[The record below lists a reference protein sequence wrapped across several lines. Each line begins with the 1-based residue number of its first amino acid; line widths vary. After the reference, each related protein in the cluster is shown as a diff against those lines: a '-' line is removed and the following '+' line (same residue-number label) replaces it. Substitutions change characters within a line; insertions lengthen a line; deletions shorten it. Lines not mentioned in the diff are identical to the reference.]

1 MSQISAPPPVLRRL
15 LDGLRNVKASG
26 GEWSALCPAHEDH
39 QNSLSIAEGDDGRV
53 LLRCFA
59 GCTVESIVAAV
70 GLEVRDLFPDSQA
83 STSSGL
89 SITIVDLAR
98 DKGLPTEFL
107 MSLGLEQRHDGV
119 VVPYLLAD
127 GSRASRQR
135 LRTALKAKDGS
146 IWMFGKGKPVPY
158 GLDRLTDARAAG
170 YLILVEGESDCWTLW
185 YHGFPALGIP
195 GADMTSKI
203 EASYLAGIV
212 RLVVVREPGKSGD
225 TFSRGSAKRLRQLGW
240 SGQALVVACGEHK
253 DPNDL
258 HRADPTAFKAAF
270 RSILDA
276 AVPLPPVADQDDV
289 PEQPVEDVD
298 SLLRSTGLSTLGLNP
313 SPDIVERTLRKLKE
327 KLEGEDPLRC
337 ASIRNAAIV
346 KLESLGVRS
355 PAKLVDAAIGGAGTG
370 GGEDLQGRTVILSQ
384 PTPWPEPV
392 DGSQLLDQIVLVL
405 ERYVVLARGAAVAI
419 ALWILHAYA
428 LAATFISPLLALV
441 SPQRRCGKTTALDV
455 VGALVPRKLPASN
468 ISPAAL
474 YRTVEMVQPTLLVD
488 EGDTFLANNDDLRGI
503 LNAGHTRSTAIVIRT
518 VGDDHEPR
526 QFSTWCPKLIA
537 MIGKLTDTL
546 EDRSIVIPMRR
557 RAPGEK
563 IERLRRDRID
573 RELEPLRSQAFR
585 WAEDHAKDLAD
596 AEPSVPEEL
605 HDRAQDNWRPLL
617 AIADAIG
624 GEWPKRAREA
634 ALALSG
640 DSDEADPS
648 AAVQLLADIRQLFD
662 QCGDHQIPSDVI
674 VSALNEMED
683 RPWPEWSKGRPLSKT
698 AMASL
703 LRPFGVRPRTI
714 RYGSE
719 TPKGYRLTDFTDA
732 FSRYLPSQPQ
742 QPQQAPNEGLF
753 GHFSNRNTPP
763 HVAVAESSEKERDDD
778 VVAGVADRKGEPGE
792 EGVSPPMPAGP
803 SSRNREHFEL

>member
-1 MSQISAPPPVLRRL
+1 MAGRLVEHVLERLVGVKPHAGGWTAHCPVH
-15 LDGLRNVKASG
+15 D
-26 GEWSALCPAHEDH
+26 DH
-39 QNSLSIAEGDDGRV
+39 CNSLSIGEGSDGRV
-53 LLRCFA
+53 LLKCFA
-59 GCTVESIVAAV
+59 GCAVDAIVRAMAM
-70 GLEVRDLFPDSQA
+70 EVKDLFPA
-83 STSSGL
+83 STTSSRVEAP
-89 SITIVDLAR
+89 SQPITVADLAENKAIPL
-98 DKGLPTEFL
+98 DFL
-107 MSLGLEQRHDGV
+107 RSLGLEDRHDGV
-119 VVPYLLAD
+119 VIPYRLED
-127 GSRASRQR
+127 GSSATRRR
-135 LRTALKAKDGS
+135 LRIALTAKEGS
-146 IWMFGKGKPVPY
+146 LWLFGKGKPVPY
-158 GLDRLTDARAAG
+158 GLDRLTEARAAG
-170 YLILVEGESDCWTLW
+170 YLVLVEGESDSWTLW

-195 GADMTSKI
+195 GADMTAKV
-203 EASYLAGIV
+203 EASHLAGIE
-212 RLVVVREPGKSGD
+212 RLFVIREPGKSGD
-225 TFSRGSAKRLRQLGW
+225 TFTRGIARRLRELNW
-240 SGQALVVACGEHK
+240 NGQALVVVCGAAK

-258 HRADPTAFKAAF
+258 HRADDAGFKAAF
-270 RSILDA
+270 QAVLDA
-276 AVPLPPVADQDDV
+276 AVPLPPVGDQDEA

-298 SLLRSTGLSTLGLNP
+298 SLLRSTGLSMLGLNP
-313 SPDIVERTLRKLKE
+313 SADVVERVLRKFKE
-327 KLEGEDPLRC
+327 KLEGEDPLRR
-337 ASIRNAAIV
+337 ASVRNAAII

-355 PAKLVDAAIGGAGTG
+355 PAKLVDAAIGGVGTG
-370 GGEDLQGRTVILSQ
+370 SDEDLQGRAVILSQ

-392 DGSQLLDQIVLVL
+392 DGSQLLDQIVQVL

-419 ALWILHAYA
+419 ALWIIHAYA

-546 EDRSIVIPMRR
+546 EDRSIVISMRR

-573 RELEPLRSQAFR
+573 RELEPLRSKAFR
-585 WAEDHAKDLAD
+585 WAADHAKDLAD

-605 HDRAQDNWRPLL
+605 NDRAQDNWRPLL

-624 GEWPKRAREA
+624 GEWPKKAREA
-634 ALALSG
+634 ALALNGGSEDG
-640 DSDEADPS
+640 DPS

-662 QCGDHQIPSDVI
+662 ERGDDQIPSDVI
-674 VSALNEMED
+674 VSALNNLED

-698 AMASL
+698 AMANL

-719 TPKGYRLTDFTDA
+719 TPRGYRLADFTDA

-742 QPQQAPNEGLF
+742 QPQQARNDGLF

-763 HVAVAESSEKERDDD
+763 HVAVAESGEKERNDA

-792 EGVSPPMPAGP
+792 EGVPPPASGGP
-803 SSRNREHFEL
+803 PTPDREHFEL